1 MQLDLNIMTC
11 NLFSHLFQEHHSKI
25 NTVLQFW
32 SKNFGVPQ
40 PLSFASSSVNRVK
53 RKTPILS
60 NGSIIG
66 YKDKKASSSAN
77 KYSSRAM
84 DLFKSSLE
92 ESCQDA
98 TSRVLNATQLPG
110 YPTPGQNDEAVEGDD
125 SSGELEAE
133 DSESAVDEDDLVF
146 EDFIK
151 EEAEA
156 SEGW

>member
-1 MQLDLNIMTC
+1 
-11 NLFSHLFQEHHSKI
+11 
-25 NTVLQFW
+25 
-32 SKNFGVPQ
+32 
-40 PLSFASSSVNRVK
+40 
-53 RKTPILS
+53 
-60 NGSIIG
+60 
-66 YKDKKASSSAN
+66 
-77 KYSSRAM
+77 M

-92 ESCQDA
+92 ESCQDP

-110 YPTPGQNDEAVEGDD
+110 YPTPGQHDEAVEGGD

>member
-1 MQLDLNIMTC
+1 M
-11 NLFSHLFQEHHSKI
+11 
-25 NTVLQFW
+25 
-32 SKNFGVPQ
+32 
-40 PLSFASSSVNRVK
+40 K
-53 RKTPILS
+53 RQTPILS

-66 YKDKKASSSAN
+66 YKDKASSSAN

-110 YPTPGQNDEAVEGDD
+110 YPTLGQHEAVVEGDD
-125 SSGELEAE
+125 CGELEDE
-133 DSESAVDEDDLVF
+133 DSESAVDEGDLVF
-146 EDFIK
+146 EESVK
-151 EEAEA
+151 EEDEA

>member
-1 MQLDLNIMTC
+1 
-11 NLFSHLFQEHHSKI
+11 
-25 NTVLQFW
+25 
-32 SKNFGVPQ
+32 
-40 PLSFASSSVNRVK
+40 
-53 RKTPILS
+53 
-60 NGSIIG
+60 
-66 YKDKKASSSAN
+66 
-77 KYSSRAM
+77 M

-110 YPTPGQNDEAVEGDD
+110 YPKLGQNDEAVEGGD

>member
-1 MQLDLNIMTC
+1 M
-11 NLFSHLFQEHHSKI
+11 
-25 NTVLQFW
+25 
-32 SKNFGVPQ
+32 
-40 PLSFASSSVNRVK
+40 K
-53 RKTPILS
+53 RQTPILS

-66 YKDKKASSSAN
+66 YKDKASSSAN

-110 YPTPGQNDEAVEGDD
+110 YPKPGQNDEAVEGGD
-125 SSGELEAE
+125 SSGELGDE
-133 DSESAVDEDDLVF
+133 DSESAVDEGDLVF
-146 EDFIK
+146 EESVK
-151 EEAEA
+151 EEDEA

>member
-1 MQLDLNIMTC
+1 M
-11 NLFSHLFQEHHSKI
+11 
-25 NTVLQFW
+25 
-32 SKNFGVPQ
+32 
-40 PLSFASSSVNRVK
+40 K

-60 NGSIIG
+60 HGSIIG

-110 YPTPGQNDEAVEGDD
+110 YPTPGQHDEAVEGDD
-125 SSGELEAE
+125 SGELEDE
-133 DSESAVDEDDLVF
+133 DSESAVDEDDIVY
-146 EDFIK
+146 EDFVK

>member
-1 MQLDLNIMTC
+1 
-11 NLFSHLFQEHHSKI
+11 
-25 NTVLQFW
+25 
-32 SKNFGVPQ
+32 
-40 PLSFASSSVNRVK
+40 
-53 RKTPILS
+53 
-60 NGSIIG
+60 
-66 YKDKKASSSAN
+66 
-77 KYSSRAM
+77 M

-110 YPTPGQNDEAVEGDD
+110 YPTLGQREAVEGDD
-125 SSGELEAE
+125 SGELEDE

-156 SEGW
+156 SEG